1 MKYKIA
7 YNREPWYEEIECATV
22 ATIQGAVEFWDAAG
36 TTVLIV
42 STGAFWKIELIEEE
56 PEPSNIAYQAGD
68 LTVTID
74 PPLDYVHAEVDPN
87 TGERLKSGESEW
99 GDR

>member
-1 MKYKIA
+1 MR
-7 YNREPWYEEIECATV
+7 NRCHHSGSRRVLGCRRYHS
-22 ATIQGAVEFWDAAG
+22 
-36 TTVLIV
+36 LIV
-42 STGAFWKIELIEEE
+42 SADAFQKIELIEAD
-56 PEPSNIAYQAGD
+56 PEPSNIAYQTSD

-74 PPLDYVHAEVDPN
+74 PPLEYVHAEVDPN